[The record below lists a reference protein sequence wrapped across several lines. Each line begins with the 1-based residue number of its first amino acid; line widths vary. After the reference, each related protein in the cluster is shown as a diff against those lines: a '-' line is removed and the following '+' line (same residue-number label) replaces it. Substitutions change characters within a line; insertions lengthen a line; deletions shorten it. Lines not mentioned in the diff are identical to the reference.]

1 MTRAACSV
9 TVAAL
14 LAAVG
19 ACSSRHAPPHT
30 QAPGRIV
37 AGGAGHDGDVVV
49 TLADCPPEVQRTINE
64 RLGGGVIREIER
76 TTDHGEALYEV
87 DVAMPHGIVEFDVA
101 ADGAFRGYEEG
112 DDDDDGPGEDDDV
125 PDDDDDDLEIPLSE
139 VPQKAVDAALAAV
152 PGIVLEEASVEME
165 DG

>member
-1 MTRAACSV
+1 MTPAACSV

-64 RLGGGVIREIER
+64 RLGGGVTREIEPPAGPGAGR
-76 TTDHGEALYEV
+76 YEV
-87 DVAMPHGIVEFDVA
+87 DVQVRHGVVDLAVA
-101 ADGAFRGYEEG
+101 
-112 DDDDDGPGEDDDV
+112 
-125 PDDDDDDLEIPLSE
+125 
-139 VPQKAVDAALAAV
+139 
-152 PGIVLEEASVEME
+152 
-165 DG
+165 